1 MFLTLVLIM
10 LLVFFVLAV
19 VSGASY
25 WIDKTVEH
33 HDRSR
38 GR

>member
-1 MFLTLVLIM
+1 MLLTLVLIM
-10 LLVFFVLAV
+10 LLVFVILAGAG
-19 VSGASY
+19 GASY

-33 HDRSR
+33 HDRSG